1 MQISRHPTKYH
12 LSNIIYIWFKFL
24 KHLYLGDKITKMSDK
39 RQKSALPAILF
50 GEKNVK
56 KAGYIDDYIFACE
69 IEGEDHITYSKP
81 RHPRYHLVIIVMRG
95 YINLVINGERF
106 SFGENTYI
114 NLPIWCE
121 IYDIEYG
128 DNFHAMATATDRSI
142 VEDIFRNRNPFPPD
156 FKFRIDHG
164 LGGQIMDRKDLDIL
178 CKDIRNMIDS
188 LSNKNHRFAE
198 EINYAYFYI
207 LLTDMADMVWRKYG
221 RYTPMRHSE
230 MRRAD
235 GILKEFS
242 ELLVQNIKTET
253 SVGFYAEKLCISKQY
268 LSLIVKEK
276 LHVTV
281 GTVMAS
287 MRVEIAARLLR
298 DPELTIQQ
306 VAEEMSFSDQS
317 SFGKF
322 FRKHTGLSPLKYRQN
337 IKKTLLTLR
346 PKEVHNPA
354 IRDFA

>member
-1 MQISRHPTKYH
+1 
-12 LSNIIYIWFKFL
+12 
-24 KHLYLGDKITKMSDK
+24 MSDK
-39 RQKSALPAILF
+39 RQKSSRPAILF
-50 GEKNVK
+50 SEKNVHK
-56 KAGYIDDYIFACE
+56 KGYIDDYIFAAE
-69 IEGEDHITYSKP
+69 IMGEDHIVYSKP
-81 RHPRYHLVIIVMRG
+81 RKPKYHLVIIVIEG
-95 YINLVINGERF
+95 YLNMVINGEKFRF
-106 SFGENTYI
+106 GKRTYV
-114 NLPIWCE
+114 NLPTWSD
-121 IYDIEYG
+121 IYEIEYG
-128 DNFHAMATATDRSI
+128 GGFHALTTATDRSV

-164 LGGQIMDRKDLDIL
+164 LGGHIMAKSDLETL

-188 LSNKNHRFAE
+188 LSNKNHYFAE

-221 RYTPMRHSE
+221 RYEPMHHTE

-242 ELLVQNIKTET
+242 ELLVQNVKTET
-253 SVGFYAEKLCISKQY
+253 NVGFYAEKLCISKQY

-287 MRVEIAARLLR
+287 MRIEMAARMLR

-306 VAEEMSFSDQS
+306 VAEAMSFSDQS

-322 FRKHTGLSPLKYRQN
+322 FKKHTGLSPLKYRQN
-337 IKKTLLTLR
+337 LKKTLLTLR
-346 PKEVHNPA
+346 PKEVLNPSV
-354 IRDFA
+354 RDLV